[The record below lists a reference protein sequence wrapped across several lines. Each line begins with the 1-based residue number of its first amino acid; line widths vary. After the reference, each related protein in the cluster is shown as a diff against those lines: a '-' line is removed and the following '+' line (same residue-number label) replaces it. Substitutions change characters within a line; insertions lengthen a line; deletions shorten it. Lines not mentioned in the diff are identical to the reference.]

1 MQLCNWVITAYGS
14 KTYYNDFIV
23 YSWKRSTRWRE
34 KSSSCLT
41 EISISAPTLNHFEKK
56 KKNKCQES
64 FCCCL
69 QQHAPGYDAIM
80 HRDMSIF
87 CQLFQQEATSISLLC
102 LCQHSGWEVA
112 SGVNDGQ
119 EDRWF
124 LLSSGL
130 MAPSFVSVIEL
141 RLTDRQIQR
150 QDDDL
155 L

>member
-1 MQLCNWVITAYGS
+1 MALKPITMTLLCTAGNAAHAGERNPHPAWQKYPYQRQHWITL
-14 KTYYNDFIV
+14 K
-23 YSWKRSTRWRE
+23 
-34 KSSSCLT
+34 
-41 EISISAPTLNHFEKK
+41 KK

-102 LCQHSGWEVA
+102 LCQHSGREVA